1 VVASFSGFYKRPD
14 FLPTRPIIH
23 SIARHAVAHDK
34 VLEAADVAFSVDA
47 RGNVVIVEPESQTSL
62 RQEQETPYVE
72 QDRHIIVPRQEAY
85 ERIAHAAHK
94 QMELLRSLYELTQV
108 QVRRWS
114 CFSWIAVSITMF
126 GALLTLL
133 LAVFLD
139 IPFSGSPHISL
150 LTLLM
155 GMNIATMLVVGYLL
169 WRAQWYSKQANT
181 YFDSFLEIENF
192 YEVINI
198 VSELSVDDTMRG
210 LLQEIVIAQS
220 LGLQSRDIAIQDE
233 DALSPQSR

>member
-1 VVASFSGFYKRPD
+1 MVASFSSFYMTKTD
-14 FLPTRPIIH
+14 FLQTGPSIH

-47 RGNVVIVEPESQTSL
+47 RGNVIMIEPESRVSL
-62 RQEQETPYVE
+62 PQEQKTSCIE
-72 QDRHIIVPRQEAY
+72 QEKHIVVPRQEAY

-94 QMELLRSLYELTQV
+94 QMEQLRGLYELSQI
-108 QVRRWS
+108 QARRWS
-114 CFSWIAVSITMF
+114 RFGWVTIFITTL
-126 GALLTLL
+126 GTLLALL

-139 IPFSGSPHISL
+139 IPQKHVSL

-155 GMNIATMLVVGYLL
+155 GINIGCMLVVGYLL
-169 WRAQWYSKQANT
+169 WRAQRYSKQAHT

-192 YEVINI
+192 YAIINI
-198 VSELSVDDTMRG
+198 VSELSVDEAMRG
-210 LLQEIVIAQS
+210 LLQEIIIARS
-220 LGLQSRDIAIQDE
+220 LGVQSRDIAIQDE